1 MLTEDVPRGEG
12 SHPHEERPL
21 RRKGGK
27 FNSRKRKMESRKKKG
42 STLTLLTLPKKG
54 PRSDCEAER
63 PCASAA
69 CWCVCYA

>member
-1 MLTEDVPRGEG
+1 
-12 SHPHEERPL
+12 
-21 RRKGGK
+21 
-27 FNSRKRKMESRKKKG
+27 MESRKKKG